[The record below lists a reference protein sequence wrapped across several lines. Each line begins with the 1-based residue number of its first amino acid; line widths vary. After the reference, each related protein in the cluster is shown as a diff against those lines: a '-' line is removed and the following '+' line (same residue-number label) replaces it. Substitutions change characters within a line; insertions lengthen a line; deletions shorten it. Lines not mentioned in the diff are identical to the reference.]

1 MKTAIVTG
9 ASSGLGREFARQ
21 IPKFYRSL
29 DEIWLIARSSDKL
42 EQLKEELTKETGIYC
57 RIYDSDLTRDYIY
70 YHLQRDLEALRP
82 DIRMVVNAAGIGCN
96 APVMQAEA
104 DALIGMI
111 QLNCTALTHLTSLCL
126 PYMNR
131 GSRIVNLASAAAFA
145 PQPRS
150 AVYGATK
157 AYVLSFSRALGR
169 ELADRMIFVT
179 AICSGPVET
188 NFFRT
193 AGEPAGK
200 TRQKLMTQPGKVVRK
215 ALTDVRKR
223 RSISVYGVAMKG
235 ARTVA
240 KIAPDRLTDWFM
252 NKMNTRSL
260 T

>member
-42 EQLKEELTKETGIYC
+42 ERLGEELTRETGIYC
-57 RIYDSDLTRDYIY
+57 RIYDSDITRDYVY

-82 DIRMVVNAAGIGCN
+82 DIRMLVNAAGIGCT
-96 APVMQAEA
+96 APVIQA
-104 DALIGMI
+104 DPDTLTGMI
-111 QLNCTALTHLTSLCL
+111 QLNCMALTHLTSLCI

-145 PQPRS
+145 PQPGS

-157 AYVLSFSRALGR
+157 SYVLSFSRALGR

-179 AICSGPVET
+179 AVCPGPVET
-188 NFFRT
+188 DFFRT

-200 TRQKLMTQPGKVVRK
+200 ARQKLMAQPGKVVHR
-215 ALTDVRKR
+215 ALADVRRR
-223 RSISVYGVAMKG
+223 RSVSVYGAAMKG
-235 ARTVA
+235 ARTAA
-240 KIAPDRLTDWFM
+240 KLAPDRLTDWFM
-252 NKMNTRSL
+252 DKMNTRSL